1 MSKLHG
7 FSKLGVDDL
16 EMGYGAGGV
25 LYPGLSLQDNE
36 MRWAFLRKVYSIL
49 SMQLLLTVIVSA
61 TVVLYSP
68 ATLFLVKTPG
78 LLLGISILPFILLC
92 PLYAYHQKH
101 PVNLALLGLFTVVL
115 SLTVGISCAYT
126 KGRIVLEALILT
138 AAVVF
143 SLTGYTFWAS
153 KKGKDFS
160 FLGPILF
167 SSLIVIILFSFIQ
180 VFFPLGSLSTTI
192 YGGLG
197 ALVFSGYIVYD
208 TDNLIKRYTYD
219 EYIWASVV
227 LYLDIL
233 NLFLSL
239 LQLLKG
245 SE

>member
-1 MSKLHG
+1 MSKYG
-7 FSKLGVDDL
+7 FSKVGEEDL
-16 EMGYGAGGV
+16 EMGYGGRGA
-25 LYPGLSLQDNE
+25 LYPGISLEDNE
-36 MRWAFLRKVYSIL
+36 IRWAFLRKVYSIL
-49 SMQLLLTVIVSA
+49 SMQLFLTVIVAA

-68 ATLFLVKTPG
+68 IALFLVRTPG
-78 LLLGISILPFILLC
+78 LFFGISILPFILMC
-92 PLYAYHQKH
+92 PLAAYHQKH
-101 PVNLALLGLFTVVL
+101 PVNLALLGLFTVAL

-167 SSLIVIILFSFIQ
+167 SSLIVIILFGFIQ

-208 TDNLIKRYTYD
+208 TDNLIKRYTID

-233 NLFLSL
+233 NLFISL
-239 LQLLKG
+239 LQLLRG
-245 SE
+245 NE

>member
-1 MSKLHG
+1 MHG
-7 FSKLGVDDL
+7 FSKVGADDL
-16 EMGYGAGGV
+16 EMGYGGGGV
-25 LYPGLSLQDNE
+25 FYPGLSLEDNA
-36 MRWAFLRKVYSIL
+36 MRWDFLRKVYSIL
-49 SMQLLLTVIVSA
+49 STQLFLTVIVA
-61 TVVLYSP
+61 AAVVLYSP
-68 ATLFLVKTPG
+68 INLFLVQTPG
-78 LLLGISILPFILLC
+78 LLLGISILPLILMC

-101 PVNLALLGLFTVVL
+101 PVNLVLLGVFTVVL

-143 SLTGYTFWAS
+143 SLTGYTFWAA

-167 SSLIVIILFSFIQ
+167 SSLIVLILFSFIQ

-219 EYIWASVV
+219 QYIWASVV

-239 LQLLKG
+239 LQLMRG

>member
-1 MSKLHG
+1 MSKMYG
-7 FSKLGVDDL
+7 FNKLGDPDL
-16 EMGYGAGGV
+16 ESGGT
-25 LYPGLSLQDNE
+25 LYPGLSLEDNE
-36 MRWAFLRKVYSIL
+36 LRWAFIKKVYSIL
-49 SMQLLLTVIVSA
+49 SMQLFLTVVVAA

-68 ATLFLVKTPG
+68 LTFYIVGTPG
-78 LLLGISILPFILLC
+78 LLLGLSVVPLILMC
-92 PLYAYHQKH
+92 PLYCYHQKH
-101 PVNLALLGLFTVVL
+101 PINLVLLGLFTVFL

-126 KGRIVLEALILT
+126 KGRVVLEALILT

-167 SSLIVIILFSFIQ
+167 ASLVVLILFGFIQ
-180 VFFPLGSLSTTI
+180 MFFPLGPLSTTI

-197 ALVFSGYIVYD
+197 AVIFSGYIVYD
-208 TDNLIKRYTYD
+208 TDNLIKRFTYD
-219 EYIWASVV
+219 QYVWASVV

-239 LQLLKG
+239 LQLLRG
-245 SE
+245 NE

>member
-16 EMGYGAGGV
+16 EMGYGGAGV
-25 LYPGLSLQDNE
+25 LYPGLSLQDSE

-61 TVVLYSP
+61 TVVFYSP

-78 LLLGISILPFILLC
+78 LLLGISIVPFILLC

-115 SLTVGISCAYT
+115 SLTIGISCAYT

-143 SLTGYTFWAS
+143 SLTGYTFWAA

-167 SSLIVIILFSFIQ
+167 SSLIVIILFGFIQ

-192 YGGLG
+192 YGGLA
-197 ALVFSGYIVYD
+197 ALIFSGYIVYD

-219 EYIWASVV
+219 QYIWASVV

-245 SE
+245 NE